1 MTVQLSSVQVAVTQV
16 ATSKSGTLVLVQV
29 VAVSMVSL
37 QTGMARRNG
46 MVGAYLDRSPVFVLH
61 ITALSYGEYLG
72 N

>member
-1 MTVQLSSVQVAVTQV
+1 MVESLIYSLPLAAEAVSVQAVAPI
-16 ATSKSGTLVLVQV
+16 
-29 VAVSMVSL
+29 VSL

-61 ITALSYGEYLG
+61 ITALSYGEDLG